1 MFYSTQME
9 KSFMCEIREFLRE
22 YIFLIVLVVVAM
34 CYAWWKLSQCFYERK
49 VYGAS
54 RDLYL
59 QVREDLKGMGR
70 TISGVSEP
78 EMMRKFMA
86 WKGGNIKR
94 DESTFKSLVM
104 PELERIRK
112 SERQI
117 ITIERMQHGRPVQV
131 WQLK

>member
-1 MFYSTQME
+1 
-9 KSFMCEIREFLRE
+9 MCEIREFLRE

-86 WKGGNIKR
+86 GSGGNIKR
-94 DESTFKSLVM
+94 DESTFRSLVM

>member
-1 MFYSTQME
+1 
-9 KSFMCEIREFLRE
+9 MCEIREFLRE